1 MRNVGKVSGKSRAA
15 LGKNMSRDDDDGER
29 GRGEPIDVEYEPAY
43 REGGRGGIGLG
54 TAAVLALVA
63 AGVGAAGGAVAPRVP
78 AIQSALDTVIAPVSA
93 SGATGAP
100 PEAAGSLDQ
109 RLDAIEAVINAPLAV
124 AASGEAGD
132 AGTAARV
139 FALQSGLRDVET
151 RLGAMPSTAE
161 VQALVTEVRR
171 LQEELPAVAAEARS
185 AATAARASY
194 AVVAAAEAARSSGP
208 FEQAHAALA
217 TLLPNDPNVAALA
230 PLARSGAPTRIELRD
245 SFERLDTEIIRA
257 SRQSQAGAGFWGRIQ
272 AALAQ
277 WIVIRR
283 AGAGDTPEGIVERA
297 SNALNGDRLAEAI
310 EELNSLPEAPKRVAQ
325 PWINNAQ
332 RRLEIDQR
340 LAAIRQELSRS

>member
-1 MRNVGKVSGKSRAA
+1 
-15 LGKNMSRDDDDGER
+15 MSRDDDDGDR

-43 REGGRGGIGLG
+43 REEGRGGIGLG

-78 AIQSALDTVIAPVSA
+78 AIQAALDKVAPA
-93 SGATGAP
+93 NATSGADAP
-100 PEAAGSLDQ
+100 SADAAALDQ
-109 RLDAIEAVINAPLAV
+109 RLDAIEAVMNAPLAT

-132 AGTAARV
+132 GGTAARV
-139 FALQSGLRDVET
+139 FALQAGLRDIET
-151 RLGAMPSTAE
+151 RLGAMPSTAD

-194 AVVAAAEAARSSGP
+194 AVVAASEAARSSGP

-230 PLARSGAPTRIELRD
+230 PLSRTGAPTRTELRD
-245 SFERLDTEIIRA
+245 NFERLDTEIVRA
-257 SRQSQAGAGFWGRIQ
+257 ARQSQAGAGFWGRIQ

-277 WIVIRR
+277 WIVVRR

-297 SNALNGDRLAEAI
+297 GNALKGDRLAEAI
-310 EELNSLPEAPKRVAQ
+310 QELNSLPAAPKRVAQ
-325 PWINNAQ
+325 PWINDAQ